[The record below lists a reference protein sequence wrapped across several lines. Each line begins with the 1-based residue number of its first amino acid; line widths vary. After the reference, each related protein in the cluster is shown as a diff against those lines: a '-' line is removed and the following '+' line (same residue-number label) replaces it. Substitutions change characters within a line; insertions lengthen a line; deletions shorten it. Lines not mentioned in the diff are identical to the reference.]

1 MSFSDTL
8 YSAFRSVGAG
18 VACCLFLAGCASL
31 SPPSSH
37 PSKPLPA
44 SLPASLSGWVP
55 LADVARRLQAPA
67 AGLRMSA
74 EGATLK
80 TPRHTIRL
88 VAGSRS
94 MVIDGATVWLNAP
107 PAFQPAGS
115 KNLYLSAPDVRD
127 LESLHTPPNKR
138 LPQTARRRYLTVMLD
153 PGHGGEDR
161 GAVSSTTRQQEKD
174 LTLDLARRVAAGLAR
189 APVHVMF
196 TRNDDSALPLDLRVT
211 LTANAPADCLVSIH
225 ANAAPNLQAAG
236 VETYLVPAAGFPST
250 SGGTSEATV
259 PGNRFADAN
268 FALAFAVH
276 RQLVKLGRPDRGIK
290 RARYHVLRNAPCPAI
305 LVEVGFLSNTSEARR
320 LETSDYRQ
328 RLAEAIIAGI
338 RAYVD

>member
-1 MSFSDTL
+1 MPP
-8 YSAFRSVGAG
+8 
-18 VACCLFLAGCASL
+18 L
-31 SPPSSH
+31 SPQPGKT
-37 PSKPLPA
+37 PPA
-44 SLPASLSGWVP
+44 SLPTSLAGWVP

-67 AGLRMSA
+67 SGLRVSA
-74 EGATLK
+74 KGATLK
-80 TPRHTIRL
+80 TPSHTIRL
-88 VAGSRS
+88 VAGRRS
-94 MVIDGATVWLNAP
+94 MEIDGATVWLNAP
-107 PAFQPAGS
+107 PASLPAGS
-115 KNLYLSAPDVRD
+115 ATLSLSAADVRD
-127 LESLHTPPNKR
+127 LEALHTPPNKR

-161 GAVSSTTRQQEKD
+161 GAVSSATRQQEKD

-211 LTANAPADCLVSIH
+211 LAANAPADCLVSIH
-225 ANAAPNLQAAG
+225 VNAAPNLKAAG
-236 VETYLVPAAGFPST
+236 IETYLVPAAGFPST
-250 SGGTSEATV
+250 SGGTAEAVV

-276 RQLVKLGRPDRGIK
+276 RQLAKLGRPDRGIK